1 MDIAN
6 WNGWRMR
13 HPLFDLTPGRL
24 LMVVISSILL
34 AEIGERLILGGVP
47 PASDLA
53 QVFMDMA
60 SMLVVLAPI
69 YFFVYRPFQTQW
81 HERQG
86 MEEALK
92 KSEERL
98 KYALQAINDGVWDW
112 IVPTGEVYFSPRW
125 QTMLGYEP
133 GELKAHYS
141 SWENHLHPEDREKA
155 IKALTDH
162 VNGLTPSYETE
173 HRLRTKDGQ
182 YIWILDRGRVVE
194 RDAAGKALRVTGT
207 HTDITRRKQAETALH
222 LLWQQLDR
230 TAENERTR
238 LSRDLHDHLGQL
250 VTVLQLD
257 LGTFKRNLQ
266 QSEDVAQCQQ
276 LIDQTTQFGHEIRH
290 ITARLRPPALDSGLV
305 PALKYDLERL
315 RKHQDDFQI
324 TFQASGLDRQRLK
337 PEVEITLFR
346 IYQEALNNAV
356 KHARAR
362 TIDIRLQREDSEIV
376 LAVKDDGSGFDINQ
390 TLATDKGHQGIGL
403 LGMQERIAAVG
414 GRLEIISKPM
424 RGTTVMAI
432 LPFRTQKP
440 EVMS

>member
-1 MDIAN
+1 
-6 WNGWRMR
+6 
-13 HPLFDLTPGRL
+13 
-24 LMVVISSILL
+24 
-34 AEIGERLILGGVP
+34 
-47 PASDLA
+47 
-53 QVFMDMA
+53 
-60 SMLVVLAPI
+60 
-69 YFFVYRPFQTQW
+69 
-81 HERQG
+81 
-86 MEEALK
+86 
-92 KSEERL
+92 
-98 KYALQAINDGVWDW
+98 
-112 IVPTGEVYFSPRW
+112 
-125 QTMLGYEP
+125 
-133 GELKAHYS
+133 
-141 SWENHLHPEDREKA
+141 
-155 IKALTDH
+155 
-162 VNGLTPSYETE
+162 
-173 HRLRTKDGQ
+173 
-182 YIWILDRGRVVE
+182 
-194 RDAAGKALRVTGT
+194 VTGT

-250 VTVLQLD
+250 VTVLQLE

-305 PALKYDLERL
+305 PALEYDLERL
-315 RKHQDDFQI
+315 RKHRDDFQI
-324 TFQASGLDRQRLK
+324 TFQASGLERQRLE

-432 LPFRTQKP
+432 LPFRAQKP